1 MNVPMNKGDALPTV
15 EKTVDQARIEMY
27 AEASGDFNPIHV
39 DEEFAAQTRF
49 GGTIAHGMMI
59 AAAISEMMSAAFGT
73 DWARS
78 GRMKIRFRAPVKPG
92 QRVTARGSVR
102 SVSETERGR
111 RIVCAVSVEK
121 DDGET
126 AIAGTAEVEVGR
138 GGAEERGERSE
149 RGRERRE

>member
-1 MNVPMNKGDALPTV
+1 MNAPMNEGDALPTV

-102 SVSETERGR
+102 SIAETERGR
-111 RIVCAVSVEK
+111 RIVCAVSVDK

-126 AIAGTAEVEVGR
+126 AIAGTTEVE
-138 GGAEERGERSE
+138 ERRERSE
-149 RGRERRE
+149 E